1 MLSIET
7 FRKIGDQKALVCPPE
22 VVKVF
27 FDCVKCG
34 PGVTCG
40 ISRASKKRPSMNKV
54 NMQSVLHVI
63 KYLNR
68 CMITSIRSLAP
79 CPSLPSPMQLP
90 VTADSVLASV
100 MTSHV
105 H

>member
-1 MLSIET
+1 M
-7 FRKIGDQKALVCPPE
+7 CPPE

-34 PGVTCG
+34 PGVTSG

-63 KYLNR
+63 KYLN
-68 CMITSIRSLAP
+68 CS
-79 CPSLPSPMQLP
+79 
-90 VTADSVLASV
+90 
-100 MTSHV
+100 
-105 H
+105 